1 MNTWPLLIALLD
13 LEWKWPV
20 VLKLHRNEL
29 RLSDSVASWTRVDI
43 YRQEVKV
50 KVTIERGATK
60 AERGS
65 RDIAILFL

>member
-20 VLKLHRNEL
+20 VLKLHRDKL

-50 KVTIERGATK
+50 KVTIERATK
-60 AERGS
+60 AQKGS
-65 RDIAILFL
+65 RDIALLFL